1 MNEELYNEK
10 IKVINHRLDA
20 FAIEQQEMKKE
31 INHRLDAYA
40 IEQKEMKEEIRENAD
55 LKYTLQNLST
65 VVNELKVT
73 VNELNSKD
81 AKTWN
86 NIKWLV
92 LSGIITALL
101 GFFLGQVFHI

>member
-10 IKVINHRLDA
+10 IKVINHRLDT
-20 FAIEQQEMKKE
+20 FE
-31 INHRLDAYA
+31 
-40 IEQKEMKEEIRENAD
+40 IEQKEMKKEIRENAD

-73 VNELNSKD
+73 VNELNAKD
-81 AKTWN
+81 GKTWN

-92 LSGIITALL
+92 ISGIVTALL

>member
-10 IKVINHRLDA
+10 FKVMNHRIDA
-20 FAIEQQEMKKE
+20 LEA
-31 INHRLDAYA
+31 
-40 IEQKEMKEEIRENAD
+40 EQKEMKKEIRENAD

-65 VVNELKVT
+65 VVNELKDT
-73 VNELNSKD
+73 VNDLNTKD

-86 NIKWLV
+86 NIKWLII
-92 LSGIITALL
+92 SGVVTAML

>member
-10 IKVINHRLDA
+10 FKVMNRRIDTLEA
-20 FAIEQQEMKKE
+20 
-31 INHRLDAYA
+31 
-40 IEQKEMKEEIRENAD
+40 EQKEMKKEIRENAD

-65 VVNELKVT
+65 VVNELKDT
-73 VNELNSKD
+73 VNDLNTKD

-86 NIKWLV
+86 NIKWLII
-92 LSGIITALL
+92 SGVVTAML

>member
-10 IKVINHRLDA
+10 IKVINHRIDA
-20 FAIEQQEMKKE
+20 LEA
-31 INHRLDAYA
+31 
-40 IEQKEMKEEIRENAD
+40 EQKEMKKEIRENAD

-65 VVNELKVT
+65 VVNELKDT
-73 VNELNSKD
+73 VNDLNTKD

-86 NIKWLV
+86 NIKWLII
-92 LSGIITALL
+92 SGVVTAML